1 MEQFGFWMDF
11 FNGCNNI
18 FAGVQLVSIWMISE
32 YIARIYDDTKQR
44 PEYIINEKINIKE
57 E

>member
-1 MEQFGFWMDF
+1 
-11 FNGCNNI
+11 
-18 FAGVQLVSIWMISE
+18 MISE

-44 PEYIINEKINIKE
+44 PEYIIDEKINIKE

>member
-1 MEQFGFWMDF
+1 MVAITF
-11 FNGCNNI
+11 

>member
-1 MEQFGFWMDF
+1 MVAITF
-11 FNGCNNI
+11 

-44 PEYIINEKINIKE
+44 PEYIIDEKINIKE